1 MIVGPGAVTD
11 STIRLMWLRRWR
23 STACTPLAHD
33 QVAMRQR
40 VKCVTDAAG
49 YAIYFSRSVI
59 PGNKDGAVRQYP
71 QPFAQQPY
79 LLHLG
84 LQCYD
89 RRFLRE
95 YCRMAPTPL
104 MVCMLQ
110 DDHRPACESTNLTT
124 REQFASIS
132 LAGQ

>member
-1 MIVGPGAVTD
+1 M
-11 STIRLMWLRRWR
+11 RRGCSR

-59 PGNKDGAVRQYP
+59 PGNKDGAVRMFP
-71 QPFAQQPY
+71 QPFAERPY

-110 DDHRPACESTNLTT
+110 TRCFCMSTALSWSDLVIVGKRALRP
-124 REQFASIS
+124 
-132 LAGQ
+132 

>member
-1 MIVGPGAVTD
+1 
-11 STIRLMWLRRWR
+11 
-23 STACTPLAHD
+23 
-33 QVAMRQR
+33 MRQR

-59 PGNKDGAVRQYP
+59 PGNKDGAVRPFP
-71 QPFAQQPY
+71 QPFAQQPH

-104 MVCMLQ
+104 MVRLPIMHLQ
-110 DDHRPACESTNLTT
+110 IERPLIDGVRLTYCLLASE
-124 REQFASIS
+124 RVDPDCDSFWFAHLIIC
-132 LAGQ
+132 LTKARFD